1 MQFGFKNYKIIKNER
16 NFTGSKPR
24 SSSSSSEAFL
34 LYNKACPNEPTR
46 QQSQN
51 KAYEIVS
58 RKTHIRFIT
67 LHYSLTLFYFV
78 SSSSKSFSITYVVCY
93 HRKKRGQKGQFND
106 LSCNPTRI
114 IVRVPT
120 RIWYLFLYIIKA
132 CT

>member
-51 KAYEIVS
+51 KAFEIVS
-58 RKTHIRFIT
+58 RKTHIQFIT
-67 LHYSLTLFYFV
+67 LHYSLTLFSFV
-78 SSSSKSFSITYVVCY
+78 SSSSKSSQSQVSCCIIAYHSLNWSIWVFVSDYFSLFFGLHYV
-93 HRKKRGQKGQFND
+93 
-106 LSCNPTRI
+106 RI
-114 IVRVPT
+114 AMMYT
-120 RIWYLFLYIIKA
+120 
-132 CT
+132 CTAV